1 MLATNK
7 PVADVDSGRKLGRLP
22 SSIDGSAGCAPD
34 TNASALHPFG
44 CTAWLTVAPELRSK
58 LDPKAV
64 RVLFTGYDLA
74 SKAFRFYDTTTKK
87 ISLGRN
93 ARFLDNEF
101 PGLRSDSTEQDA
113 DTHFASACPT
123 TESQAVVK
131 TWTPL
136 VRSAHMDVSSSLD
149 DSAMSAVDVAPGYTG
164 GTLLNSTDAES
175 SSSPSPEPSS
185 SPSPA
190 TPLSPSPALS
200 PSLAASSSPSALP
213 TDSDYSADPLDL
225 IGSQTPTRLGPPDV
239 HRPDF
244 STYQAIQPVKSIT
257 SDPQTWRE
265 AMSSDKREVWAK
277 AATDEFNSMRDD
289 FKVFMTGNVGGDDDD
304 YTRETRERARE
315 RAKARRSERGVDRG
329 GGSRPRG
336 NRGGYAAA
344 RLAASPVYR
353 TMVANEVGQKREGKR
368 SKK

>member
-1 MLATNK
+1 
-7 PVADVDSGRKLGRLP
+7 
-22 SSIDGSAGCAPD
+22 
-34 TNASALHPFG
+34 
-44 CTAWLTVAPELRSK
+44 
-58 LDPKAV
+58 
-64 RVLFTGYDLA
+64 
-74 SKAFRFYDTTTKK
+74 
-87 ISLGRN
+87 
-93 ARFLDNEF
+93 
-101 PGLRSDSTEQDA
+101 
-113 DTHFASACPT
+113 
-123 TESQAVVK
+123 
-131 TWTPL
+131 
-136 VRSAHMDVSSSLD
+136 
-149 DSAMSAVDVAPGYTG
+149 MSAVDVAPGYTG

-289 FKVFMTGNVGGDDDD
+289 FKVFTIEDRSM
-304 YTRETRERARE
+304 
-315 RAKARRSERGVDRG
+315 RRSPLLSGEVESRTEVMRRKLRNRKG
-329 GGSRPRG
+329 GATLG
-336 NRGGYAAA
+336 
-344 RLAASPVYR
+344 
-353 TMVANEVGQKREGKR
+353 
-368 SKK
+368 